1 MRPMNHSHER
11 GEPVDASGEVVTD
24 EGEVVTDDGVA
35 EVVLAEV
42 VGEEPPELP
51 ELPEPADVVV
61 GLVTT
66 LGVATT

>member
-1 MRPMNHSHER
+1 MRPINHSEER
-11 GEPVDASGEVVTD
+11 AEPVDASGEVVTD

-35 EVVLAEV
+35 EVVLAAV

-51 ELPEPADVVV
+51 ELPEAGDVVV
-61 GLVTT
+61 GPVTT